1 MDLGKYTGSALYS
14 ADKIPPGVKI
24 EEIVAGFE
32 KREFDGGE
40 KAVMLFESGMGVV
53 LNPTRALVMTRAFGR
68 ESDNMIGQ
76 AILVSRGATRFGSD
90 PARPCVV
97 IEAVNPVRIATQ
109 PQTKPALEEPR
120 RGRIDIG
127 RGEGAWDDPPSP
139 PEEYPEGY
147 GGSDDDP
154 EAA

>member
-1 MDLGKYTGSALYS
+1 MDLSKYTGSVLYN
-14 ADKIPPGVKI
+14 ADKIPLGVKF

-32 KREFDGGE
+32 KREFDDGE

-53 LNPTRALVMTRAFGR
+53 LNPTRALVMTQGFGR

-76 AILVSRGATRFGSD
+76 AILVSRGMTTYGGKPVS
-90 PARPCVV
+90 CVV

-109 PQTKPALEEPR
+109 PQTKPALELPR
-120 RGRIDIG
+120 RGKIDI
-127 RGEGAWDDPPSP
+127 RSGEGAWDDPPSP